1 MYYKTKGSF
10 SMIATQ
16 DKVADI
22 VTHYPKTADVFR
34 KHGIDFCCGG
44 QISLEEA
51 VSNHPK
57 LSLTPLIQELE
68 DASQQQG
75 EGMQPQYLS
84 VPSLIQYIQARY
96 HDTLREEFKQLTP
109 YVTKLSRVHGP
120 NHPNLV
126 TLKSTFDA
134 FKSAMLTHTDEEDQ
148 NAFPKLV
155 RSANGETVE
164 DIDAVVQS
172 LVDDHDEAGA
182 LLQQMR
188 ELTHDF
194 QPPAEACG
202 TWRLVYDRIAH
213 LERETHAHVHLENHV
228 LFPKITG

>member
-1 MYYKTKGSF
+1 
-10 SMIATQ
+10 MIATQ

-57 LSLTPLIQELE
+57 LSLTPLLQELE

-194 QPPAEACG
+194 QPPTEACG

>member
-1 MYYKTKGSF
+1 
-10 SMIATQ
+10 MIATQ

-22 VTHYPKTADVFR
+22 VTHYPKTADIFR

-57 LSLTPLIQELE
+57 LSLTPLLQELE

>member
-1 MYYKTKGSF
+1 
-10 SMIATQ
+10 MIATQ

-57 LSLTPLIQELE
+57 LSLTPLLQELE

-96 HDTLREEFKQLTP
+96 HDILREEFKQLTP

>member
-1 MYYKTKGSF
+1 
-10 SMIATQ
+10 MIATQ

-57 LSLTPLIQELE
+57 LSLTPLLQELE

>member
-1 MYYKTKGSF
+1 
-10 SMIATQ
+10 MIATQ

-57 LSLTPLIQELE
+57 LSLTPLLQELE

-148 NAFPKLV
+148 NAFPKFV

>member
-1 MYYKTKGSF
+1 
-10 SMIATQ
+10 MIATQ

-57 LSLTPLIQELE
+57 LSLTPLLQELE

-182 LLQQMR
+182 LLQQVR

>member
-1 MYYKTKGSF
+1 
-10 SMIATQ
+10 MIATQ

-57 LSLTPLIQELE
+57 LSLTPLLQELE

-202 TWRLVYDRIAH
+202 TWRLFTTELH
-213 LERETHAHVHLENHV
+213 T
-228 LFPKITG
+228 

>member
-1 MYYKTKGSF
+1 
-10 SMIATQ
+10 MIATQ

-57 LSLTPLIQELE
+57 LSLTPLLQELE

-109 YVTKLSRVHGP
+109 YATKLSRVHGP

>member
-1 MYYKTKGSF
+1 
-10 SMIATQ
+10 MIATQ

-57 LSLTPLIQELE
+57 LSLTPLLQELE

-194 QPPAEACG
+194 QPSAEACG

>member
-1 MYYKTKGSF
+1 
-10 SMIATQ
+10 MIATQ

-22 VTHYPKTADVFR
+22 VTHYPKTADVSR

-57 LSLTPLIQELE
+57 LSLTPLLQELE

>member
-1 MYYKTKGSF
+1 
-10 SMIATQ
+10 MIATQ

-57 LSLTPLIQELE
+57 LSLTPLLQELE

-75 EGMQPQYLS
+75 EGMKPQYLS

>member
-1 MYYKTKGSF
+1 
-10 SMIATQ
+10 MIATQ

-57 LSLTPLIQELE
+57 LSLTPLLQELE

-202 TWRLVYDRIAH
+202 TWRFVYDRIAH
-213 LERETHAHVHLENHV
+213 LEREIHAHVHLENHV

>member
-1 MYYKTKGSF
+1 
-10 SMIATQ
+10 MIATQ

-57 LSLTPLIQELE
+57 LSLTPLLQELE

-134 FKSAMLTHTDEEDQ
+134 FKSAMLTHTDEEGQ

>member
-1 MYYKTKGSF
+1 
-10 SMIATQ
+10 MIATQ

-57 LSLTPLIQELE
+57 LSLTPLLQELE

-155 RSANGETVE
+155 RFANGETVE

>member
-1 MYYKTKGSF
+1 
-10 SMIATQ
+10 MIATQ

-57 LSLTPLIQELE
+57 LSLTPLLQELE

-213 LERETHAHVHLENHV
+213 LERETHAHIHLENHV

>member
-1 MYYKTKGSF
+1 
-10 SMIATQ
+10 MIATQ

-57 LSLTPLIQELE
+57 LSLTPLLQELE
-68 DASQQQG
+68 NASQQQG

-96 HDTLREEFKQLTP
+96 HDTLKEEFKQLTP

-155 RSANGETVE
+155 RAANGEAVE

-172 LVDDHDEAGA
+172 LVDDHDGAGA

-228 LFPKITG
+228 LFPKIIG

>member
-1 MYYKTKGSF
+1 
-10 SMIATQ
+10 MIATQ

-57 LSLTPLIQELE
+57 LSLTPLLQELE

-96 HDTLREEFKQLTP
+96 HDTLREGFKQLTP

>member
-1 MYYKTKGSF
+1 
-10 SMIATQ
+10 MIATQ

-57 LSLTPLIQELE
+57 LSLTPLLQELE
-68 DASQQQG
+68 GASQQQG

-213 LERETHAHVHLENHV
+213 IERETHAHVHLENHV

>member
-1 MYYKTKGSF
+1 
-10 SMIATQ
+10 MIATQ

-57 LSLTPLIQELE
+57 LSLTPLLQELE

-194 QPPAEACG
+194 QSPAEACG

>member
-1 MYYKTKGSF
+1 
-10 SMIATQ
+10 MIATQ

-57 LSLTPLIQELE
+57 LSLTPLLQELE

-75 EGMQPQYLS
+75 EGMQPQYLY

>member
-1 MYYKTKGSF
+1 
-10 SMIATQ
+10 MIATQ

-34 KHGIDFCCGG
+34 KHVIDFCCGG

-57 LSLTPLIQELE
+57 LSLTPLLQELE

>member
-1 MYYKTKGSF
+1 
-10 SMIATQ
+10 MIATQ

-34 KHGIDFCCGG
+34 KNGIDFCCGG

-57 LSLTPLIQELE
+57 LSLTPLLQELE

>member
-1 MYYKTKGSF
+1 
-10 SMIATQ
+10 MIATQ

-57 LSLTPLIQELE
+57 LSLTPLLQELE

-164 DIDAVVQS
+164 DIDTVVQS

>member
-1 MYYKTKGSF
+1 
-10 SMIATQ
+10 MIATQ

-57 LSLTPLIQELE
+57 LSLTPLLQELE

-202 TWRLVYDRIAH
+202 TWRLVYDQIAH

>member
-1 MYYKTKGSF
+1 
-10 SMIATQ
+10 MIATQ

-57 LSLTPLIQELE
+57 LSLTPLLQELE

-182 LLQQMR
+182 LLKQMR

>member
-1 MYYKTKGSF
+1 
-10 SMIATQ
+10 MIATQ

-57 LSLTPLIQELE
+57 LSLTPLLQELE

-75 EGMQPQYLS
+75 EGIQPQYLS

>member
-1 MYYKTKGSF
+1 
-10 SMIATQ
+10 MIATQ

-57 LSLTPLIQELE
+57 LSLTPLLQELE

-228 LFPKITG
+228 LFPK

>member
-1 MYYKTKGSF
+1 
-10 SMIATQ
+10 MIATQ

-34 KHGIDFCCGG
+34 KRGIDFCCGG

>member
-1 MYYKTKGSF
+1 
-10 SMIATQ
+10 MIATQ

-34 KHGIDFCCGG
+34 KHSIDFCCGG

-57 LSLTPLIQELE
+57 LSLTPLLQELE

>member
-1 MYYKTKGSF
+1 
-10 SMIATQ
+10 MIATQ

-51 VSNHPK
+51 VSNHSK
-57 LSLTPLIQELE
+57 LSLTPLLQELE

>member
-1 MYYKTKGSF
+1 
-10 SMIATQ
+10 MIATQ

-22 VTHYPKTADVFR
+22 VTHYPKTADVFC

-57 LSLTPLIQELE
+57 LSLTPLLQELE

>member
-1 MYYKTKGSF
+1 
-10 SMIATQ
+10 MIATQ

-22 VTHYPKTADVFR
+22 ITHYPKTADVFR

-57 LSLTPLIQELE
+57 LSLTPLLQELE

>member
-1 MYYKTKGSF
+1 
-10 SMIATQ
+10 MIATQ

-57 LSLTPLIQELE
+57 LSLTPLLQELE
-68 DASQQQG
+68 DASQQPG

>member
-1 MYYKTKGSF
+1 
-10 SMIATQ
+10 MIATQ

-57 LSLTPLIQELE
+57 LSLTPLLQELE

-84 VPSLIQYIQARY
+84 VPSFIQYIQARY

>member
-1 MYYKTKGSF
+1 
-10 SMIATQ
+10 MIATQ

-34 KHGIDFCCGG
+34 KHGIDFCCGR

-57 LSLTPLIQELE
+57 LSLTPLLQELE

>member
-1 MYYKTKGSF
+1 
-10 SMIATQ
+10 MIATQ

-57 LSLTPLIQELE
+57 LSLTPLLQELE

-84 VPSLIQYIQARY
+84 FPSLIQYIQARY

>member
-1 MYYKTKGSF
+1 
-10 SMIATQ
+10 MIATQ

-57 LSLTPLIQELE
+57 LSLTPLLQELE

-75 EGMQPQYLS
+75 EGMQSQYLS

>member
-1 MYYKTKGSF
+1 
-10 SMIATQ
+10 MIATQ

-57 LSLTPLIQELE
+57 LSFTPLLQELE

>member
-1 MYYKTKGSF
+1 
-10 SMIATQ
+10 MIATQ

-57 LSLTPLIQELE
+57 LSLTPLLQELE

-109 YVTKLSRVHGP
+109 YVTRLSRVHGP